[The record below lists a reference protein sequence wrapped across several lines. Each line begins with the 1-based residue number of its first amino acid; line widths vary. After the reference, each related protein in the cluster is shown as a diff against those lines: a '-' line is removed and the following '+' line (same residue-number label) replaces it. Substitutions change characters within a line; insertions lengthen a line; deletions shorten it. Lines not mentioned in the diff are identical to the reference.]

1 MTEFKVGDRV
11 KLVGETWTHLEGQ
24 FATVVE
30 PYKYGN
36 GYWLLRVDDFPY
48 NDSEEEKDGH
58 PAIDSEIDFVS
69 RPLSAVDPDYYK
81 FPGGIEVR
89 QISAHLT
96 SFGGQALQY
105 IARSTRLDG
114 KNKGDSV
121 ENLRK
126 AIAFLNWE
134 IERLENP

>member
-1 MTEFKVGDRV
+1 MRDFKVGDTVELTGASWADSHSIGDRFKV
-11 KLVGETWTHLEGQ
+11 KE
-24 FATVVE
+24 
-30 PYKYGN
+30 
-36 GYWLLRVDDFPY
+36 VD
-48 NDSEEEKDGH
+48 EAGW
-58 PAIDSEIDFVS
+58 AEIDDGW
-69 RPLSAVDPDYYK
+69 LVDPDPEAIFAGVVVATPVDPDHYK

-134 IERLENP
+134 IERLGNP